1 MPNHKQGHFGKYL
14 ILQFHVLHSMRSHPY
29 EGGVIPTLGY
39 LRYYNNLE
47 KLPPSV
53 QISIDLP
60 ILIFSTFG
68 AFSYYCIIGSVTILL
83 DYFSQV
89 VLEILKKAA

>member
-1 MPNHKQGHFGKYL
+1 MPNHEQGHFGKYL
-14 ILQFHVLHSMRSHPY
+14 ILQFHVLHSTRSHPY

-53 QISIDLP
+53 QISIDLS
-60 ILIFSTFG
+60 ILIFSTFR
-68 AFSYYCIIGSVTILL
+68 AFSYYCIIRSVTILL

>member
-1 MPNHKQGHFGKYL
+1 MPNNEQGHFGKYL
-14 ILQFHVLHSMRSHPY
+14 ILQFHVLHSTRSHPY

-47 KLPPSV
+47 KLPPGV
-53 QISIDLP
+53 QISIDLS
-60 ILIFSTFG
+60 ILIFSTFR
-68 AFSYYCIIGSVTILL
+68 AFSYYCIIRSVTILL